1 MTAGAIFRNC
11 GESSTSTAHSS
22 RLRREPTLHV
32 SGVIL
37 LSNGRTLYLVRSC
50 LLWNGSFISCF
61 FFILFFVGC
70 NTSPSFRLAK
80 WNDNAR
86 RYFTS
91 RSASA
96 AWHYSHANGESE
108 TSVEGN
114 SVNFSSAI
122 SSFRR
127 GIFRSWLVAAVFY
140 EILGNACVS
149 FFLVSQEVERGSLIR
164 LFRSRC
170 NAHGFFD
177 RTSLPFRTA
186 TPTGYRGWSGLPRRF
201 LRRYFI
207 IQNSGHPLHFH
218 RNGSWR
224 GGSHWPPRA
233 PETSSRCLIVDRPS
247 HSSGSIARNFI
258 AIFLVYGEHIII
270 MPQRIQVSW
279 MRQSQHSI
287 SPKKIYIHPWRK
299 IGSSST
305 LASRHKWN
313 TYQ

>member
-96 AWHYSHANGESE
+96 AWRYSHANGESE

-114 SVNFSSAI
+114 SVNFSSAT

-127 GIFRSWLVAAVFY
+127 GIFRSWSVAAAVFH

-149 FFLVSQEVERGSLIR
+149 FFLVSQEVERGRLIR

-170 NAHGFFD
+170 NVHGFFD
-177 RTSLPFRTA
+177 RTSAPFSN
-186 TPTGYRGWSGLPRRF
+186 GYAHGIPRLVWF
-201 LRRYFI
+201 TQTF
-207 IQNSGHPLHFH
+207 F
-218 RNGSWR
+218 
-224 GGSHWPPRA
+224 A
-233 PETSSRCLIVDRPS
+233 
-247 HSSGSIARNFI
+247 
-258 AIFLVYGEHIII
+258 AIFYHT
-270 MPQRIQVSW
+270 
-279 MRQSQHSI
+279 
-287 SPKKIYIHPWRK
+287 K
-299 IGSSST
+299 
-305 LASRHKWN
+305 
-313 TYQ
+313 